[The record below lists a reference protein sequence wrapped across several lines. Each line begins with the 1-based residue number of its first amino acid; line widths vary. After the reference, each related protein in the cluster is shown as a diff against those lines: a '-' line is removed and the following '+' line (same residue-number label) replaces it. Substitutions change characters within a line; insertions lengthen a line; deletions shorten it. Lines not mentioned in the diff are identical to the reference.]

1 MALDNWRTFPRVFDH
16 GMSLWLI
23 AAMICMP
30 GCGGGGG
37 GEPIIREST
46 FLSTYRY
53 ELRQDA
59 DSADELELAVQWDG
73 VPYLFSLRFSGS
85 SGLTGLYDR
94 NSGVTSIAPGSELTA
109 ETSLATPLIGAFRVV
124 VIAEIATTSNGEFS
138 TGAWT
143 IVAGNDTVRV
153 DVASATGAGVELSL
167 NDGEAVFSEWSDFA
181 QLFAPGSVAP
191 DWQQAA
197 AASFQFLQVAT
208 VQTRTIFTALVDAA
222 DVSFTNTPDVRNCS
236 MFPGAPPP
244 GVLSQ
249 GERVLTWLGSADLG
263 FDLHFTNCWVDLPG
277 KDQDYLYDG
286 DVTLSGWRASADISN
301 RLGFLGFGGDEFGS
315 RVPGGVSYL
324 ELGLAHT
331 ISNSSGG
338 IDIGASADYILSG
351 GFAIGFVDPEF
362 D

>member
-1 MALDNWRTFPRVFDH
+1 MALDKSRILPSVFDH
-16 GMSLWLI
+16 GMFLGLI
-23 AAMICMP
+23 AAMICIP
-30 GCGGGGG
+30 ACGGGGG

-46 FLSTYRY
+46 FLSMYRY

-59 DSADELELAVQWDG
+59 DSADQLELAVQWDA

-94 NSGVTSIAPGSELTA
+94 NSGVTSIAPGSELSVD
-109 ETSLATPLIGAFRVV
+109 TSLAIPSIGAFRVV
-124 VIAEIATTSNGEFS
+124 VIAEISTTSNGEFS

-153 DVASATGAGVELSL
+153 DVASGTGAGVDLSL
-167 NDGEAVFSEWSDFA
+167 NDSAAVFFDWPDFSD
-181 QLFAPGSVAP
+181 LFGPGSVAP

-197 AASFQFLQVAT
+197 AASFRFLQIAAVQART
-208 VQTRTIFTALVDAA
+208 VFTSLVDAT
-222 DVSFTNTPDVRNCS
+222 DVSFTDTPDVRNCS

-244 GVLSQ
+244 GVLNQ

-263 FDLHFTNCWVDLPG
+263 FDLRFNNCWVDLAG
-277 KDQDYLYDG
+277 EDQDYLYDG
-286 DVTLSGWRASADISN
+286 GMTLTGWRSSGDFSN

-338 IDIGASADYILSG
+338 IDIDATADYILSG
-351 GFAIGFVDPEF
+351 GFAIAFVDPALE
-362 D
+362 